1 MIAGLLKA
9 PSRYAPTSNPDLA
22 ERRMRTV
29 LSNMVAAGYLKSTDI
44 NGLTTPRVAPS
55 GQAVVKANDRRY
67 FTDWVR
73 DRVSDY
79 VGTVDED
86 LVVRTTLNLDIQQ
99 AAEDAVREVLAAQ
112 GKQRRVGQAALLALS
127 PDGAVR
133 AMVGGRSYLESQFN
147 RAVQARRQSG
157 SVFKLF
163 VYLAALE
170 AGMKPSTVVEDAPV
184 TVDGWSPSNYE
195 GSYSGPVSLRHAL
208 AHSINTV
215 AVRVAEKVGRERVL
229 QMARR
234 LGISGDLPDG
244 PSVSLGSGA
253 TTLAEMTTAY
263 AVLADK
269 GTPVQLYGI
278 EEIATRSGRVLY
290 RRAVPD
296 DSPVLDPRI
305 AATMTDMLETVVD
318 QGTGRA
324 ARFGVPAAGKTGT
337 SQDFRDAWFV
347 GFTGSLVAGVW
358 VGNDDNSPMRGVTG
372 GRLPAVIWRKFMSEA
387 RPFVAARP
395 LPDLGT
401 VPASDGG
408 GRLRELL
415 DSILGGRQQTRGGSV
430 AAPAPA
436 ATRPPAQE
444 SRQVPDY
451 PGQDRFHP

>member
-1 MIAGLLKA
+1 
-9 PSRYAPTSNPDLA
+9 
-22 ERRMRTV
+22 
-29 LSNMVAAGYLKSTDI
+29 
-44 NGLTTPRVAPS
+44 
-55 GQAVVKANDRRY
+55 
-67 FTDWVR
+67 
-73 DRVSDY
+73 
-79 VGTVDED
+79 
-86 LVVRTTLNLDIQQ
+86 
-99 AAEDAVREVLAAQ
+99 
-112 GKQRRVGQAALLALS
+112 
-127 PDGAVR
+127 
-133 AMVGGRSYLESQFN
+133 
-147 RAVQARRQSG
+147 
-157 SVFKLF
+157 
-163 VYLAALE
+163 
-170 AGMKPSTVVEDAPV
+170 
-184 TVDGWSPSNYE
+184 
-195 GSYSGPVSLRHAL
+195 
-208 AHSINTV
+208 
-215 AVRVAEKVGRERVL
+215 
-229 QMARR
+229 
-234 LGISGDLPDG
+234 
-244 PSVSLGSGA
+244 
-253 TTLAEMTTAY
+253 MTTAY